1 VRWETLGGP
10 LAALYIGNSVS
21 IFSQSESIA
30 MPQTMVPCRRGG
42 VAWSE
47 AVPMTLLLD
56 AWLAGTAC
64 VCTVRATAIV
74 AIKAA
79 ATAAERNVILRDII
93 AVPRGL
99 RHSYQANNKIIA
111 VHKIALAHN

>member
-1 VRWETLGGP
+1 
-10 LAALYIGNSVS
+10 
-21 IFSQSESIA
+21 
-30 MPQTMVPCRRGG
+30 MVPCRRGG
-42 VAWSE
+42 VDWSE

-79 ATAAERNVILRDII
+79 AATAAERNVILRDII
-93 AVPRGL
+93 SVPRGF
-99 RHSYQANNKIIA
+99 RHSYKANNKIIA
-111 VHKIALAHN
+111 MHKVALAHN